1 MICNTDKEKRLG
13 MTEELNTLDNFTKE
27 RKMGKG
33 DFNGKTVA
41 TMKVTLS
48 MVNFKASVFI
58 TFQISIKLTKASLE

>member
-27 RKMGKG
+27 RKMGRA

-41 TMKVTLS
+41 TMRETLS
-48 MVNFKASVFI
+48 MANFKASVFI
-58 TFQISIKLTKASLE
+58 TFQISIKPIKASSE